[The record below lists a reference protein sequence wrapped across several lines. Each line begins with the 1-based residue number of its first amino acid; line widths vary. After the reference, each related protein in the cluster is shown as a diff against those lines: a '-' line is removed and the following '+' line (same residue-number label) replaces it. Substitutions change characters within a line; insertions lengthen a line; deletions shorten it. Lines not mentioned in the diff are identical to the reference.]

1 MFLKCTSFWQALS
14 ILSVLAAVRL
24 DEKPDDI
31 ENVLSS
37 MLIDGSVAISSRNRG
52 AGIIGDPL
60 ASSTWEG
67 VLCSTL

>member
-1 MFLKCTSFWQALS
+1 M
-14 ILSVLAAVRL
+14 LAAVRL
-24 DEKPDDI
+24 DEKPDKI

-37 MLIDGSVAISSRNRG
+37 MLIDGSVAISSRSRG